1 MECQMPLAD
10 HPNYPITVAT
20 CEDRSQDRRLHA
32 LVPEQG
38 GTAALFRFQDPFGL
52 RKAIVPIFQADRDNI
67 LTGMGTGFALD
78 PWGSF
83 LTADH
88 VTDFLREGANQSG
101 QTAIRPDLRALALL
115 GMGLVFGEVGVPREA
130 LALMA
135 SLRTPLVEVED
146 PLNFVAAAS
155 TRPIDVTF
163 LNATMSP
170 PSDMIGNLPLRRHP
184 STPGV
189 GELVVAIGFP
199 EIKLAHGAAP
209 DLPTSITEGMFA
221 AYGVVTRHHPEGRD
235 RSAPTPVF
243 EVRANW
249 PSGMSGG
256 PVFNAVGEVIGLV
269 SRSIAP
275 AGGEELGTA
284 WATWLAASIP
294 PEHPT
299 VSWPESIDPDDLH
312 FRRAWGALR
321 LDPWTLEGFPSTQA
335 DATALAD
342 SLGDGFEA
350 RIVSQRLGTETYSTT
365 SLA

>member
-20 CEDRSQDRRLHA
+20 CEDRNQDRRLHA
-32 LVPEQG
+32 LVPEHG
-38 GTAALFRFQDPFGL
+38 ETATLFRVQDPFGL
-52 RKAIVPIFQADRDNI
+52 RKAIVPIFQADRNDI
-67 LTGMGTGFALD
+67 LTGLGTGFALD

-88 VTDFLREGANQSG
+88 VTDFLRIGANQSG
-101 QTAIRPDLRALALL
+101 QMAIRPDLSALALL

-130 LALMA
+130 LAVMA

-146 PLNFVAAAS
+146 PLNFVATAS

-163 LNATMSP
+163 LNTAMPP

-189 GELVVAIGFP
+189 GELIVAVGFP
-199 EIKLAHGAAP
+199 EIELAHGAAS

-221 AYGVVTRHHPEGRD
+221 AYGIVTRHHPEGRD

-256 PVFNAVGEVIGLV
+256 PVFNANGEVIGLV
-269 SRSIAP
+269 SRSIQP
-275 AGGEELGTA
+275 ADGEELGTA

-299 VSWPESIDPDDLH
+299 VSWPESIDPGDLH

-321 LDPWTLEGFPSTQA
+321 LDPWTLRGFPSTRT
-335 DATALAD
+335 DATALAA

-350 RIVSQRLGTETYSTT
+350 RMVSQRLGTETYSIM
-365 SLA
+365 SPA